1 MLLQETTG
9 KEFKLDE
16 GNGRGESAWG
26 REEEWRGD
34 CSHVVTSVRGS
45 VRIER
50 AGIASALAAAESRDS
65 SYSTRCFFR
74 RGFASEGMIS
84 AGSAS

>member
-1 MLLQETTG
+1 MREMAEAKAHG
-9 KEFKLDE
+9 
-16 GNGRGESAWG
+16 GERKSGGGMVG

-65 SYSTRCFFR
+65 SYTTRCFFR
-74 RGFASEGMIS
+74 RGFASERMLS